1 MTLDDG
7 TYTGYE
13 LAIEIAD
20 ELNTL
25 INPQGYYA
33 DVAYDKDLSQFK
45 ISSYFHKDTITPAQP
60 TDMVGNIPYDN
71 GVMNTTLVYTNAT
84 NTIACG
90 GVADRRPAYQFT
102 NEAIES
108 KYLPNQE
115 EGGSYFEFTVQTA
128 LALPAGTS
136 RAWVGGLWS
145 NSIEKN
151 APLQPGIDTEL
162 GDNANLRWLDAGI
175 VLQATQ
181 GTGRIGIKIIENG
194 VDIGFADHGQNEHQF
209 TPQNGDSFMITL
221 YKDSPYPKYWYK
233 RNGGHYRKLP
243 VGHGNNGGNQTFT
256 IEQAKNLTLYGIFG
270 TDTPTIGNITGLQ
283 ITPVGQNTHDKNF
296 IQFEPGVVDPAFGDL
311 MLHML

>member
-1 MTLDDG
+1 MVLLSIQSTETDNGYRFSNDFAEALVIDPNASVSLINVLFERKDAFVVTGANNQFAVRLGAASADQIQVTLDDG

-90 GVADRRPAYQFT
+90 GVADKRPAYQFT

-194 VDIGFADHGQNEHQF
+194 VDIGFADHGQNEHQ
-209 TPQNGDSFMITL
+209 TEIVL
-221 YKDSPYPKYWYK
+221 
-233 RNGGHYRKLP
+233 
-243 VGHGNNGGNQTFT
+243 
-256 IEQAKNLTLYGIFG
+256 
-270 TDTPTIGNITGLQ
+270 
-283 ITPVGQNTHDKNF
+283 
-296 IQFEPGVVDPAFGDL
+296 
-311 MLHML
+311 